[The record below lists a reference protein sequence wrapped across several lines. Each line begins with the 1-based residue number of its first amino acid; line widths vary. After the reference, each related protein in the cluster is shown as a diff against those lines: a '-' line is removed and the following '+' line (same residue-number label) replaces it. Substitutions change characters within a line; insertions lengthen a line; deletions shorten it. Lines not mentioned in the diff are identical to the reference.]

1 MPNGDRRPTMRPPIS
16 ESALRELRRRRALA
30 PQDDRG
36 TQDRGTADRGTD
48 RGGRGLEPSDV
59 MLAGSS
65 RDSAPTGFRFTLR
78 EGLTVSPRGLRL
90 EYLALKPEFTGEAE
104 IRFGSTNPQLELIRR
119 RSSTELEIRRQVEEG
134 LVQTLTVR
142 VQDAQLAMLGR
153 CAEAIAS
160 GGEGAGDALQAVLAT
175 ELAQHYEIADLEI
188 EPIPAEVVVNPWAA
202 TASVYFVR
210 ISGEWERIVFTT
222 EILGVPAEVALVGRI
237 TLKAGITG
245 GGWSR
250 IATLL
255 ATRLGPAMSAAA
267 FEALSAQLAVRGAVN
282 GLIGLASPVI
292 VPAATFALTA
302 LIVIAWTNYM
312 EGVHAYAELGGYLNQ
327 FAFGYVRRVAY
338 PRAGP
343 HAWRGQTVTP
353 SQAYWRDAGISAAEA
368 DLRRYTPEVLYQ
380 NLYVALD
387 YAGNAQATVEDIAT
401 RLGFQLWE
409 ARR

>member
-1 MPNGDRRPTMRPPIS
+1 MRPPIS
-16 ESALRELRRRRALA
+16 ESALRELRRRRALG

-48 RGGRGLEPSDV
+48 RGRRGLEPSDL

-65 RDSAPTGFRFTLR
+65 RDAAPTGFRFALR

-104 IRFGSTNPQLELIRR
+104 IRFGSTNPELELIRR

-142 VQDAQLAMLGR
+142 VHDAQLAVLGR

-160 GGEGAGDALQAVLAT
+160 GGEGPGGALQAVLAT
-175 ELAQHYEIADLEI
+175 ELAQHYEIANLEI
-188 EPIPAEVVVNPWAA
+188 EPVPAEVSVSAWRGTV
-202 TASVYFVR
+202 SVYFLR
-210 ISGEWERIVFTT
+210 LTGEWERLVYRT
-222 EILGVPAEVALVGRI
+222 EILGVPAEVVLVGKI

-250 IATLL
+250 IASML
-255 ATRLGPAMSAAA
+255 ATRLGPAMGASQL
-267 FEALSAQLAVRGAVN
+267 ERLSAQLAVRGVVN
-282 GLIGLASPVI
+282 GLVGLSSPVV
-292 VPAATFALTA
+292 VPAATFAITA
-302 LIVIAWTNYM
+302 LIVIAWANYM

-368 DLRRYTPEVLYQ
+368 DLRRYAPEVLFL

-387 YAGNAQATVEDIAT
+387 YAGNARATVEDIAT
-401 RLGFQLWE
+401 RLGFELWE
-409 ARR
+409 GRRTVEAPARRR